1 MNRYNFEILFQKLV
15 EKKCS
20 EQERVEL
27 MRLIGEAE
35 NDEVLRSLIYDL
47 ISRSDDTVLM
57 QDERSE
63 IILQSILHRHKNEK
77 KPAAFLKRVH
87 MFKWAAVAA
96 TILLVAGVGF
106 YLVNKPSDT
115 TFFQYKQTAAVEK
128 KVIELPDGTKVWM
141 SPSSTI
147 KFPEKFKGAKRE
159 ITLTGEAFFE
169 VVPDASHPFII
180 HSGGVTTSVIGTS
193 FNVKSY
199 PGQSDIQVV
208 VVSGKVA
215 VSDSAD
221 SSSYIKLKASQ
232 MALFDKKTHTWSK
245 IETNKAAEIE
255 ERKSGRFLYKSE
267 LLTTV
272 TADMEQYFGIRI
284 KVEDALKSCKV
295 FADFRLSDRKEEVL
309 QLIALMVNA
318 RLSSKDGVFLL
329 TGEGCQ

>member
-1 MNRYNFEILFQKLV
+1 MNRHNLEILFQKLV

-27 MRLIGEAE
+27 MRLIREAE

-47 ISRSDDTVLM
+47 ISRSDETVLM

-63 IILQSILHRHKNEK
+63 MILQSILHRHKNEK
-77 KPAAFLKRVH
+77 KPAALKRVLL
-87 MFKWAAVAA
+87 FKWAAVAA

-106 YLVNKPSDT
+106 YLANKPSDT
-115 TFFQYKQTAAVEK
+115 TLFQYKQTAAVEK
-128 KVIELPDGTKVWM
+128 KMIELPDGTKIWM

-159 ITLTGEAFFE
+159 IMLTGEAFFE
-169 VVPDASHPFII
+169 VAPDVSHPFII
-180 HSGGVTTSVIGTS
+180 HSGGVTTRVLGTS

-215 VSDSAD
+215 VSDSAG
-221 SSSYIKLKASQ
+221 SSSHIELKASQ

-245 IETNKAAEIE
+245 IETNKAAEIK

-284 KVEDALKSCKV
+284 KVGDALKSCKV

-318 RLSSKDGVFLL
+318 RLTSKDGVFLL
-329 TGEGCQ
+329 MGEGCQ